1 MSEDQEAMDTQDAPG
16 ALLQRGR
23 EAFLRSAWSEAYDA
37 LAPVGAE
44 GALGP
49 DDLDALGQAAYSTGR
64 LDEAIRAH
72 EAAFAGYLETG
83 ERHRAAIVAMWWLAV
98 EYLSKGLTSVADGW
112 DRRAERLL
120 EDEPECVEH
129 GWIAFGLGNTDR
141 GLELARRFGDRTLEA
156 KCLHRRGRELVDQGR
171 VTEGMAL
178 IDEVC
183 AAIAAGE
190 IRSHEASGLYCMTT
204 GVCVGVA
211 DYRRAREWSEIS
223 HRYVLGFGP
232 NVWPSICRVHRA
244 EIMQV
249 RGSWDE
255 AEREALAAIEELHG
269 FDAETLGLAFRELGD
284 LRLKRGDLAGAEE
297 AYRQA
302 HKKGVHP
309 QPGLALLRLAQGKP
323 EAAMTL
329 IRRTLEEEEH
339 GNRLQ
344 RMRALLPALVTI
356 ALEAGD
362 RESAR
367 SAADE
372 LGEAG
377 EEYGTPALR
386 AAAAGARGAVQLA
399 DGQMGEAAKSLQ
411 RALQLWRDA
420 DAPYEAGRT
429 RLLLGQAY
437 LTQGETESAVLE
449 LDAARSAFEHLGAL
463 PDAKRAEDLLQ
474 RTVHEAVPAR
484 ALRTFMFTDIVGST
498 ALIEAIGDEAWEGL
512 RRWHDQSLRHCF
524 DEHGAEELDHAGDG
538 FFVAFPDPRAAV
550 DCAAQVQR
558 RLAEH
563 RHEHGFA
570 PQIRIGVHATEATRS
585 GGMFTGRG
593 VHAAARIAALADGG
607 EILASVDTLKGLD
620 GFRISEPRVV
630 TLKGIAEPI
639 QVVSLDWR

>member
-1 MSEDQEAMDTQDAPG
+1 MNPQDTPG

-37 LAPVGAE
+37 LAPGGAE
-44 GALGP
+44 GALDP
-49 DDLDALGQAAYSTGR
+49 ADLDALGQAAYATNR

-72 EAAFAGYLETG
+72 EAAFARYLEIG
-83 ERHRAAIVAMWWLAV
+83 DRHRAAIVAMWWLAV
-98 EYLSKGLTSVADGW
+98 EYWQKGLTSVADGW

-129 GWIAFGLGNTDR
+129 GWIAFGLGDEDR

-190 IRSHEASGLYCMTT
+190 IRPYEASLLYCLTT
-204 GVCVGVA
+204 GLCVGVA
-211 DYRRAREWSEIS
+211 DYRRAREWSEIT

-232 NVWPSICRVHRA
+232 SVFSSICRVNRA
-244 EIMQV
+244 EIMNV
-249 RGSWDE
+249 RGAWDE

-269 FDAETLGLAFRELGD
+269 VDPEMLGCAFRELGD
-284 LRLKRGDLAGAEE
+284 LRMKRGDLAGAEE
-297 AYRQA
+297 AFRQA
-302 HKKGVHP
+302 HEAGVQP
-309 QPGLALLRLAQGKP
+309 QPGLALLKLAQGKP
-323 EAAMTL
+323 GAAMSL
-329 IRRTLEEEEH
+329 IKRTLEEEP
-339 GNRLQ
+339 GGRPR

-362 RESAR
+362 RETAR
-367 SAADE
+367 SSADE
-372 LGEAG
+372 LWAAG
-377 EEYGTPALR
+377 EDYGTPALR
-386 AAAAGARGAVQLA
+386 AGAASARGAVQLA
-399 DGQMGEAAKSLQ
+399 DGQMGEAAKSLR

-420 DAPYEAGRT
+420 DVPYEAART

-449 LDAARSAFEHLGAL
+449 LDAARFTFEHLGAL
-463 PDAKRAEDLLQ
+463 PDARRAEDLLQ
-474 RTVHEAVPAR
+474 RTVYEAVPER

-512 RRWHDQSLRHCF
+512 RRWHDESLRHCF
-524 DEHGAEELDHAGDG
+524 DEHGGEELNHAGDG
-538 FFVAFPDPRAAV
+538 FFVAFPDPKAAV

-585 GGMFTGRG
+585 AGSFTGRG
-593 VHAAARIAALADGG
+593 VHAAARIAALAGGG
-607 EILASVDTLKGLD
+607 EILTSVDTLKGLG

-630 TLKGIAEPI
+630 ALKGIAEPVE
-639 QVVSLDWR
+639 VVSLDWR

>member
-1 MSEDQEAMDTQDAPG
+1 MSEDQEAMETQDTPE

-23 EAFLRSAWSEAYDA
+23 KAFLRGAWGEAYDA
-37 LAPVGAE
+37 LAPAGAE

-49 DDLDALGQAAYSTGR
+49 EDLDALGQAAHSTGR

-72 EAAFAGYLETG
+72 EAAFAGYVEAG
-83 ERHRAAIVAMWWLAV
+83 DRRRAAIVAMWQLSV
-98 EYLSKGLTSVADGW
+98 EYWDKGIESVADGW

-120 EDEPECVEH
+120 EDEPECVEQ
-129 GWIAFGLGNTDR
+129 GWIAFGLDDIDR
-141 GLELARRFGDRTLEA
+141 ALELAIRFGDRTLEA
-156 KCLHRRGRELVDQGR
+156 RCLHRRGRELVDQGR

-190 IRSHEASGLYCMTT
+190 IRPYEASILYCLTT
-204 GVCVGVA
+204 GLCVGVA
-211 DYRRAREWSEIS
+211 DYRRAREWSEITD
-223 HRYVLGFGP
+223 RYVLNFGP
-232 NVWPSICRVHRA
+232 SVFSTICRVNRA
-244 EIMQV
+244 EIMNV

-255 AEREALAAIEELHG
+255 AEREALAAIEELRG
-269 FDAETLGLAFRELGD
+269 RDAEMLGLAFRELGEV
-284 LRLKRGDLAGAEE
+284 RMKRGDLAGAE
-297 AYRQA
+297 AAFHQA
-302 HKKGVHP
+302 HEAGVQP

-323 EAAMTL
+323 DAALSL
-329 IRRTLEEEEH
+329 IKRTLEEEP
-339 GNRLQ
+339 GGRPR

-372 LGEAG
+372 LVEAG

-386 AAAAGARGAVQLA
+386 AGAAGALGAVQLA
-399 DGQMGEAAKSLQ
+399 DGQMGEAAKSLR
-411 RALQLWRDA
+411 RALELWRDA
-420 DAPYEAGRT
+420 DAPYEAART

-437 LTQGETESAVLE
+437 LTQGQTESAVLE

-474 RTVHEAVPAR
+474 RTVYEAVPAR

-512 RRWHDQSLRHCF
+512 LRWHDESLRHCF
-524 DEHGAEELDHAGDG
+524 EEHGGEELDHAGDG
-538 FFVAFPDPRAAV
+538 FFVAFPDPNAAV

-585 GGMFTGRG
+585 GGTFTGRG

-620 GFRISEPRVV
+620 GFRISEPRMV
-630 TLKGIAEPI
+630 TLKGIAEPVE
-639 QVVSLDWR
+639 VVSLDWR